1 MRKNTKKIQPTVL
14 QIKIDQFFQKGQYG
28 SSSNVPDSNCFR
40 NVCYKKIYEL
50 FTEIVKNPRMNN
62 MGQTVLS
69 FDQNLLK
76 ILENT
81 TLIKQF

>member
-1 MRKNTKKIQPTVL
+1 MRKNTKEIQPTVL
-14 QIKIDQFFQKGQYG
+14 QIKTDQFFQKGQYV
-28 SSSNVPDSNCFR
+28 SNSNVSDSNCFR
-40 NVCYKKIYEL
+40 NVCYKKYEL
-50 FTEIVKNPRMNN
+50 FTEIVKSPRMNN